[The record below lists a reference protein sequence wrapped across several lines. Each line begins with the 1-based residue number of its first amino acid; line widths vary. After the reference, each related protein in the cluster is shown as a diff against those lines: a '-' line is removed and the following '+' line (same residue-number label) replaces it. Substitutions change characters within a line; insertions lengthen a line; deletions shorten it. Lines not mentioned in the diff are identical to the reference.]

1 MRYLMRAGAMSC
13 LALAAT
19 TVSAQDEG
27 GDTGRGLTLSPV
39 QIFADEGVA
48 GVPGSA
54 SVVEDFAIERRRPAT
69 TLDTMQSLPGV
80 NVVSEDPLG
89 RRPNVG
95 IRGLNPRRSRKMHLM
110 EDGAPIQLAPYSD
123 SSANY
128 QPAPRRLRRVEAVKG
143 SGTIKYGPQT
153 IGGSINYLTRNPPR
167 EPEVVLYGAAGN
179 RGFIDTNVSAGGT
192 YGNTGL
198 LVDFIHQSQD
208 GFRRGEQQIINDFMF
223 KSVTE
228 LEPGHRLTFKA
239 TTYNENQRGGEAG
252 YSEEQFS
259 NSRREN
265 PLPQD
270 RFEVERI
277 AGQIIHEYDFTNR
290 TSLATNFYANKTERT
305 SRRQASD
312 SSGLLNCP
320 DGPEGQ
326 GDDSIREDFANAD
339 QCGNQIRPRDF
350 RVMGVE
356 PRLTHEYE
364 ALGYDHRVVT
374 GFRYHEER
382 AERRQFWGNS
392 PGTDNRQCDKLEP
405 EYDED
410 GNVIGLRND
419 CRDDR
424 FDVTATSFFVQNTTQ
439 VGNFAITPGARFER
453 WELKE
458 SAQRGE
464 GSRETETRR
473 FNEFLPGISVSYG
486 GFETFEIFGG
496 VHRGISPA
504 TTDVEP
510 DPEIGNIF
518 EVGVRTTPAAPVTGE
533 VSLFYIDYRDL
544 IASDRDAEG
553 DIDNFNAGRAR
564 MRGIEFSGRVDS
576 WAFFDTDW
584 NVYLLANATVLDTE
598 FKNSVEGELERG
610 NDFPFAP
617 RFSGYM
623 ALGYEVGRFDARLGV
638 QHVGRQ
644 FVDNENTRDRVPDG
658 DEGRIASF
666 TVLDAS
672 VNYLVRDGLTVF
684 VAGRNLADREYV
696 ANRVGGITPGVRRQV
711 YGGFEARF

>member
-1 MRYLMRAGAMSC
+1 MRYLVRAGAMSC

-19 TVSAQDEG
+19 AASAQEED
-27 GDTGRGLTLSPV
+27 GDTGRGLVLSPV

-54 SVVEDFAIERRRPAT
+54 SVVEDIDLEQRRPAS
-69 TLDTMQSLPGV
+69 TLDTLQTLPGV
-80 NVVSEDPLG
+80 TVVSEDPLG
-89 RRPNVG
+89 RRPNIG

-123 SSANY
+123 SSTNY

-198 LVDFIHQSQD
+198 LVDFIHQQAD

-252 YSEEQFS
+252 YTEEQFS
-259 NSRREN
+259 NRRREN

-270 RFEVERI
+270 RFEVERV
-277 AGQIIHEYDFTNR
+277 AGQVIHEYDFNNR
-290 TSLATNFYANKTERT
+290 TSLATNFYANQTERT
-305 SRRQASD
+305 SRRQAS
-312 SSGLLNCP
+312 SSDELLNCP
-320 DGPEGQ
+320 DGV
-326 GDDSIREDFANAD
+326 DASDFENAS

-350 RVMGVE
+350 RVMGIE
-356 PRLTHEYE
+356 PRLTHEYQ
-364 ALGYDHRVVT
+364 ALGYEHRVVT
-374 GFRYHEER
+374 GFRYHDER
-382 AERRQFWGNS
+382 AERRQFWGNA
-392 PGTDNRQCDKLEP
+392 PGTDNRQCDKL
-405 EYDED
+405 D
-410 GNVIGLRND
+410 GNND

-439 VGNFAITPGARFER
+439 IGDFAITPGARFER
-453 WELKE
+453 WELDE

-464 GSRETETRR
+464 GPRETESRR

-486 GFETFEIFGG
+486 GFDTFEIFGG

-544 IASDRDAEG
+544 IASDRDAGG

-564 MRGIEFSGRVDS
+564 MRGVEFSGRVDS
-576 WAFFDTDW
+576 WAFFDTPW
-584 NVYLLANATVLDTE
+584 NVYLLANATILDTE
-598 FKNSVEGELERG
+598 FKNTVEGELESG

-623 ALGYEVGRFDARLGV
+623 ALGYEVGRFDARIGV

-644 FVDNENTRDRVPDG
+644 FVDNENTRNRVPEG

-684 VAGRNLADREYV
+684 VAGRNLANREYV

>member
-1 MRYLMRAGAMSC
+1 MRYLVRAGAMSC
-13 LALAAT
+13 LALAAAS
-19 TVSAQDEG
+19 VSAQDEG
-27 GDTGRGLTLSPV
+27 GDAGRGLVLSPV
-39 QIFADEGVA
+39 QIFADDGVA

-54 SVVEDFAIERRRPAT
+54 SVVEDIDLEQRRPAS
-69 TLDTMQSLPGV
+69 TLDTLQTLPGV
-80 NVVSEDPLG
+80 TVVSEDPLG
-89 RRPNVG
+89 RRPNIG
-95 IRGLNPRRSRKMHLM
+95 IRGLNPRRSRKMTLM

-123 SSANY
+123 SSTNY

-198 LVDFIHQSQD
+198 LVDFIHQQHD

-252 YSEEQFS
+252 YTEEQFS
-259 NSRREN
+259 DRRREN
-265 PLPQD
+265 PLQQD
-270 RFEVERI
+270 RFEVERV
-277 AGQIIHEYDFTNR
+277 AGQVIHEYDFNNR
-290 TSLATNFYANKTERT
+290 TSLATNVYANKTERT
-305 SRRQASD
+305 SRRQAS
-312 SSGLLNCP
+312 SSDELLNCP
-320 DGPEGQ
+320 DGV
-326 GDDSIREDFANAD
+326 DATNFDNAS

-356 PRLTHEYE
+356 PRLTHEYQG
-364 ALGYDHRVVT
+364 LGYEHRLVT
-374 GFRYHEER
+374 GFRVHDER
-382 AERRQFWGNS
+382 AERLQFWGTS
-392 PGTDNRQCDKLEP
+392 PGTDTRQCEK
-405 EYDED
+405 ED
-410 GNVIGLRND
+410 GRLD
-419 CRDDR
+419 CRDDQ
-424 FDVTATSFFVQNTTQ
+424 FDVFATSLFVQNTTQ
-439 VGNFAITPGARFER
+439 IGDFAVTPGVRFER
-453 WELKE
+453 WKLDSDQQRDGRDRRKE
-458 SAQRGE
+458 S
-464 GSRETETRR
+464 RR
-473 FNEFLPGISVSYG
+473 FNELLPGISISYG
-486 GFETFEIFGG
+486 GFETFEVFGG

-518 EVGVRTTPAAPVTGE
+518 EVGVRTTPSAPVTGE

-544 IASDRDAEG
+544 IASDRDAGG

-564 MRGIEFSGRVDS
+564 MRGVEFSGRVDS
-576 WAFFDTDW
+576 WAFFDTPW
-584 NVYLLANATVLDTE
+584 NVYLLANATILDTE
-598 FKNSVEGELERG
+598 FKNTVEGELESG

-644 FVDNENTRDRVPDG
+644 FVDNENTRSRVPDG
-658 DEGRIASF
+658 TEGRIASF
-666 TVLDAS
+666 TILDAS

-684 VAGRNLADREYV
+684 VAGRNLANREYI